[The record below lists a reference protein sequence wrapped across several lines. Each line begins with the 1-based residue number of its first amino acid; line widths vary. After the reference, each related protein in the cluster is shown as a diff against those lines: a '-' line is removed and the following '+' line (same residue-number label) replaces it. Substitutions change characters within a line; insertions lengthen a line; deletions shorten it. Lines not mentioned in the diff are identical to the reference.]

1 MIQSY
6 RISNFISARLMVY
19 LFLLAIINVDALFYM
34 GHFNYILII
43 NIIKS
48 YNFY

>member
-6 RISNFISARLMVY
+6 RISNCVGVRRTVY
-19 LFLLAIINVDALFYM
+19 LFLLATINVDVLFYM
-34 GHFNYILII
+34 GHFDYIVII
-43 NIIKS
+43 NY